1 MLMLPSKVLTDRYS
15 TFDGFID
22 CTNIVTVKDLNEDLD
37 INDQIEPSS
46 QMARGWKH
54 IATLFLLVK

>member
-1 MLMLPSKVLTDRYS
+1 MSMLPSKVLTDS

-22 CTNIVTVKDLNEDLD
+22 CTYIVTVKDLNEDLD

>member
-1 MLMLPSKVLTDRYS
+1 MLPSKVLTDS

-22 CTNIVTVKDLNEDLD
+22 CTNIVMVKDLNEDLD

-46 QMARGWKH
+46 QMARG
-54 IATLFLLVK
+54 